1 IPTIRFSPSYEKLEY
16 DAEVPPNLINSKVG
30 VGTNENAGTDLVE
43 LIGKKVFDF
52 PKPVSLIKYILKF
65 DNQGNGIYL
74 DFFSGSGTLAQ
85 AIFELNLEDSGNRKF
100 ICVQLPE
107 PIKVK
112 PSDKEEQKKVKQ

>member
-1 IPTIRFSPSYEKLEY
+1 VKDVVLRAKFKWTQTNLEKELENGTIIKIPTIRFSPSYEKLEY

-85 AIFELNLEDSGNRKF
+85 AIFELNLE
-100 ICVQLPE
+100 
-107 PIKVK
+107 
-112 PSDKEEQKKVKQ
+112 